1 MAICASKVICA
12 SKTKLP
18 NANARRG
25 WARLELTEP
34 LIDNFII
41 RLLGESRQCGKRR
54 ARKRRRIPCEQ
65 KFLSYMAFSVHEV
78 VLSLKRTARLTSDAN
93 DFVNAKSHARE
104 QERKTSAHR
113 VEEGRPYNKKQEN
126 KTTAGS
132 GYTRLNSGD
141 VLLLLSLRCSSKEGE
156 RCVTSKK
163 RLRGRLALQAPGSVV
178 FWLFFY
184 RALGERGKGRE
195 GACSEAPSFPFSRS
209 LTVRGIHHSLS

>member
-1 MAICASKVICA
+1 MVICASKVIYA

-34 LIDNFII
+34 SIDNFII

-54 ARKRRRIPCEQ
+54 ARKRGRIPCEQ
-65 KFLSYMAFSVHEV
+65 KFLSYMAFSVHGV

-104 QERKTSAHR
+104 QERKTSARR

-126 KTTAGS
+126 KTTVGS

-141 VLLLLSLRCSSKEGE
+141 VLLLLSLLCSSLG
-156 RCVTSKK
+156 VTQCS
-163 RLRGRLALQAPGSVV
+163 P
-178 FWLFFY
+178 
-184 RALGERGKGRE
+184 ERGGALRDIQKTAARE
-195 GACSEAPSFPFSRS
+195 TSVAGAGLGSFLVIFFTER
-209 LTVRGIHHSLS
+209 